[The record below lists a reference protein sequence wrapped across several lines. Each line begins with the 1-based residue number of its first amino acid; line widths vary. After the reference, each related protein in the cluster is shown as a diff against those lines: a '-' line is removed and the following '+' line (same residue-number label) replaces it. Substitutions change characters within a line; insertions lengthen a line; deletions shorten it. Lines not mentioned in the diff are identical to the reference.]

1 MAPNN
6 KALGGG
12 DPQGDA
18 SAVNRKGCAPRQ
30 ILAPQIRRLLGKVPP
45 AGHSHELLTLWLERH
60 SLERRLQLQHHVGG
74 LIDRHPHCPRPIS
87 RRVDRYTLRI
97 DSINALLAYLAAGR
111 RAEVAA

>member
-18 SAVNRKGCAPRQ
+18 SAVNRKGLAPEQ

-74 LIDRHPHCPRPIS
+74 LIDRHPHCS
-87 RRVDRYTLRI
+87 RSASLQVDRITLRI
-97 DSINALLAYLAAGR
+97 DSINALLSHLAASREAGV
-111 RAEVAA
+111 EI